1 MDYIGNSVN
10 NFRTMSTIKINT
22 FVNDL
27 EELLLL
33 LIDKTKSNNVKG
45 FQWTKGK

>member
-1 MDYIGNSVN
+1 
-10 NFRTMSTIKINT
+10 MSTIKINT

-33 LIDKTKSNNVKG
+33 LIDKTKSNNIARVFNGQRVSKH
-45 FQWTKGK
+45 K